1 MKNTGIVYHS
11 TERTPTVLAELAGL
25 LPPLSGEQLAALEA
39 DLGKPSFEGYM
50 TELGLVREELRF
62 HLKHLGRWAR
72 PRRVP
77 TPLAHFPARSTV
89 RPEPYGSVLILS
101 PWNYPVQL
109 SLMPLIGALAA
120 GNCAVLKP
128 SAYAPACS
136 RALAELV
143 ARSLPTELAAVV
155 EGGRAE
161 NQALLDLPFDYIF
174 FTGSPSV
181 GRVVMERAAAR
192 LTPVTLELGGK
203 RPVIVAGDADLSLTA
218 RRILFGKLLNA
229 GQTCVAPDYVLA
241 QRDVLPEQIRLLQ
254 KELAE
259 MLGEDPLSCPDYPR
273 IVNAAHLR
281 RLEGLLEG
289 CEVLCGGQTGG
300 GRMAPALVLPHSPA
314 APVMQ
319 VESFGPI
326 LPFLPFDTLEEAGNL
341 PFTGG
346 KRMVDVEK
354 VRDIIDDIRLN
365 MPAEIRQAK
374 AIVQDRADIV
384 ESAKKEAEAIVT
396 RAEDRARAMVAQ
408 EAIVKAAQQKAT
420 EILTS
425 AQSQSREMRT
435 TVTNYC
441 ENMLRHTEEQL
452 AKSMTEVKTVRSTLR
467 QSGKKATVR
476 PAAQPQKPE

>member
-1 MKNTGIVYHS
+1 MDLSHVAARQRAYFRSGATLSLPARRYALEKLL
-11 TERTPTVLAELAGL
+11 RGL
-25 LPPLSGEQLAALEA
+25 TDQEDALLSALEA
-39 DLGKPSFEGYM
+39 DLGKPPFEGYM

-62 HLKHLGRWAR
+62 HLKHLARWAR

-101 PWNYPVQL
+101 PWNYPLQL
-109 SLMPLIGALAA
+109 SLMPLIGALSA

-143 ARSLPTELAAVV
+143 SQCLPPELAAVV

-181 GRVVMERAAAR
+181 GRAVMERAAAR

-203 RPVIVAGDADLSLTA
+203 SPVIVARDADLPLAA
-218 RRILFGKLLNA
+218 RRILFGKLLNG

-241 QRDVLPEQIRLLQ
+241 QRDVLPELIRLLQ
-254 KELAE
+254 AELAAK
-259 MLGEDPLSCPDYPR
+259 LGTDPLACPDYPR

-289 CEVLCGGQTGG
+289 CQVLCGGQTGG
-300 GRMAPALVLPHSPA
+300 GRMAPALVLPPSPD

-319 VESFGPI
+319 EEIFGPI
-326 LPFLPFDTLEEAGNL
+326 LPLLPFDTLE
-341 PFTGG
+341 
-346 KRMVDVEK
+346 D
-354 VRDIIDDIRLN
+354 
-365 MPAEIRQAK
+365 
-374 AIVQDRADIV
+374 AISFVQDRPRPLALYLFTKSRDV
-384 ESAKKEAEAIVT
+384 ERAVLSRIPFGGGCVNDTVVHLSSPHLPFGGVGASGMGSYHGLASFETFSHTKSVLKKGNGPDLPVRYRPYAPWKAK
-396 RAEDRARAMVAQ
+396 
-408 EAIVKAAQQKAT
+408 
-420 EILTS
+420 L
-425 AQSQSREMRT
+425 
-435 TVTNYC
+435 
-441 ENMLRHTEEQL
+441 LRKFL
-452 AKSMTEVKTVRSTLR
+452 
-467 QSGKKATVR
+467 
-476 PAAQPQKPE
+476 P

>member
-1 MKNTGIVYHS
+1 MDLSDVTARQRAYFRSGATLPLPARRRALES
-11 TERTPTVLAELAGL
+11 LLQGL
-25 LPPLSGEQLAALEA
+25 TDQEGALLAALEA

-62 HLKHLGRWAR
+62 HLKHLGRWTR

-101 PWNYPVQL
+101 P
-109 SLMPLIGALAA
+109 
-120 GNCAVLKP
+120 P

-143 ARSLPTELAAVV
+143 AQSLPPELAAVV

-203 RPVIVAGDADLSLTA
+203 SPVIVAGDADLSLTA

-241 QRDVLPEQIRLLQ
+241 QRDVLPELIRLLQ

-319 VESFGPI
+319 EEIFGPI
-326 LPFLPFDTLEEAGNL
+326 LPLLPFDTLEEAVS
-341 PFTGG
+341 F
-346 KRMVDVEK
+346 
-354 VRDIIDDIRLN
+354 
-365 MPAEIRQAK
+365 
-374 AIVQDRADIV
+374 VQDRPRPLALYLFTRSRTV
-384 ESAKKEAEAIVT
+384 EREVLGRIPFGGGCVNDTVVHLSTSYLPFGGVGASGMGSYHGRASFETFSHPKSILKKGRGPDLPVRYRPYAPWKET
-396 RAEDRARAMVAQ
+396 
-408 EAIVKAAQQKAT
+408 
-420 EILTS
+420 L
-425 AQSQSREMRT
+425 
-435 TVTNYC
+435 
-441 ENMLRHTEEQL
+441 LRKFL
-452 AKSMTEVKTVRSTLR
+452 
-467 QSGKKATVR
+467 
-476 PAAQPQKPE
+476 P